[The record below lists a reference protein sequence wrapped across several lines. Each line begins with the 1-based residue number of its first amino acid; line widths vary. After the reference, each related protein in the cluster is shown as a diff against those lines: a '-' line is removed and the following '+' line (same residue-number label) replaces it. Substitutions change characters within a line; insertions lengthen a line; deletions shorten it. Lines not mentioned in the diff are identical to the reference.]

1 MSHAT
6 FVVFKKRSWRRASR
20 RRTAINCEFVQ
31 NCTAFLQLSF
41 LNKRATLA
49 SFFIGAAFTMH
60 VESSMCQLK
69 VIVVVVT
76 LDDDALLTAAPVVV
90 RASKLL
96 SKYYFAIC
104 TYIRRYLFHSN
115 LT

>member
-76 LDDDALLTAAPVVV
+76 LDDALLTAAAPV